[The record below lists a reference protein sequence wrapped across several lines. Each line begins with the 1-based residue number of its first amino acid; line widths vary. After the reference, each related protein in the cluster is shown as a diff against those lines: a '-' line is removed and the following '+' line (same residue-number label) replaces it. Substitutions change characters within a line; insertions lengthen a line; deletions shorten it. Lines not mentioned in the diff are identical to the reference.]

1 MSHSYILLFTQTDYF
16 RPGKRHF
23 VFTLSAPSEIF
34 QASSALVTLQTK
46 PIKRWFGISL
56 VQEESSCSATDTTK
70 QRGDWMGCYHSAVI
84 TPGTGWVTLPWSSLC
99 PVFGEVK
106 HHRGHCTLQAVV
118 HRLPLAFS
126 ALNAHQNKA
135 TLACHSCNNLNS
147 VVSPVYTL
155 IRHLKRLVSFFFQNG
170 YNNYIRSRLHC
181 QLPEFSLLQTDLI
194 ISLK

>member
-1 MSHSYILLFTQTDYF
+1 MSL
-16 RPGKRHF
+16 

-70 QRGDWMGCYHSAVI
+70 QRGDWMGCYHSAAPARHRVGD
-84 TPGTGWVTLPWSSLC
+84 TPLEQPLPCFWSGQT
-99 PVFGEVK
+99 PQ
-106 HHRGHCTLQAVV
+106 RTQCTLQAVV
-118 HRLPLAFS
+118 HRFPLAFW

-155 IRHLKRLVSFFFQNG
+155 VRHLKKLVSFFFQNG
-170 YNNYIRSRLHC
+170 YNNHTRSRLHC